1 MTAEPRP
8 RHILLRAPNWLGD
21 AVLAIPA
28 MAAVRSHFADITL
41 SIAAS
46 ASVAALFREV
56 TPVNPNQVI
65 DLPSS
70 HQDATDVLKR
80 AAPDV
85 VILFPNS
92 FRSAWQAK
100 RAGIAQRWGYGTA
113 ARRWLLTRVSPKAR
127 VEHQSE
133 YYRALVSGLGIR
145 AEDTLPRV
153 GGTPDAF
160 HAAHALLTRA
170 GVGEQPYMALLPGAA
185 YGQAKQWPATRMA
198 EVAARA
204 IRTHGVACVLL
215 GAAHDRPAAREI
227 ESWLRVHAP
236 DAASACVDLVGQT
249 NLGALTVILERA
261 SLCVSN
267 DSGGM
272 HLAAATG
279 TPVVALFGPT
289 NERATRPLGTHDVL
303 LEPVFC
309 RPCMLRDCPIDHRCM
324 KRLTVDRVSGAV
336 SAKLTQHGAA

>member
-1 MTAEPRP
+1 M
-8 RHILLRAPNWLGD
+8 
-21 AVLAIPA
+21 LAIPA
-28 MAAVRSHFADITL
+28 MASVRSHFVDATL
-41 SIAAS
+41 TIAAT
-46 ASVAALFREV
+46 APVAALFREV

-65 DLPSS
+65 ELPAS
-70 HQDATDVLKR
+70 HQAATDVLKR
-80 AAPDV
+80 AGPDV

-92 FRSAWQAK
+92 FRSAWQAR
-100 RAGIAQRWGYGTA
+100 RAGIPQRWGYGTA

-127 VEHQSE
+127 VEHQAD
-133 YYRALVSGLGIR
+133 YYRALVSGLGIS
-145 AEDTLPRV
+145 AEETLPRV
-153 GGTPDAF
+153 GATAEAC
-160 HAAHALLTRA
+160 HTANALLSRA
-170 GVGEQPYMALLPGAA
+170 GAGQQSYVALLPGAA
-185 YGQAKQWPATRMA
+185 YGQAKQWPAARMA

-236 DAASACVDLVGQT
+236 DVSSACIDLVGQT
-249 NLGALTVILERA
+249 SLGALTALLERA
-261 SLCVSN
+261 LVCVSN

-289 NERATRPLGTHDVL
+289 NERATRPLGRHDVL

-336 SAKLTQHGAA
+336 SARLAPNGAA